1 MNASLVIEP
10 SARPAARTAAQT
22 AAGAAAQA
30 APRLPPGVIGI
41 LGGMGPLASADL
53 MTKIILSTPA
63 SCDQDHVP
71 VVVASI
77 PQIPSR
83 IDALV
88 RSGPSPLPAMLAVL
102 RRLERAGAEAIAM
115 PCNTA
120 HAWYDTLAAHTD
132 LPILNIVRCALAE
145 LTPAETRIGV
155 LASAGTIKAGLYSR
169 PLLASGRQLV
179 ELSEFAQASWVD
191 PAIAQVKAGRVDA
204 ARELLEPAARQMRE
218 RGAQVII
225 LACTEL
231 PIALPQAGVD
241 ATVRPVDATLSLARA
256 CVAWSM
262 GQAALSALPFRI

>member
-1 MNASLVIEP
+1 MNASLAIETP
-10 SARPAARTAAQT
+10 TLESALEPVARPAGRTV
-22 AAGAAAQA
+22 AQA
-30 APRLPPGVIGI
+30 APPLPGVIGI

-63 SCDQDHVP
+63 TCDQDHVP

-88 RSGPSPLPAMLAVL
+88 RSGPSPVPAMLAVL
-102 RRLERAGAEAIAM
+102 RRLERAGAGAIAM

-145 LTPAETRIGV
+145 LRATETRIGV
-155 LASAGTIKAGLYSR
+155 LASAGTIKAGLYSG
-169 PLLASGRQLV
+169 PLRAGGRQLV

-191 PAIAQVKAGRVDA
+191 PAIAQVKAGRIDA

-231 PIALPQAGVD
+231 PIAMPHACD
-241 ATVRPVDATLSLARA
+241 DTAVRHVDATLSLARA

-262 GQAALSALPFRI
+262 GHAASSAAPFRI